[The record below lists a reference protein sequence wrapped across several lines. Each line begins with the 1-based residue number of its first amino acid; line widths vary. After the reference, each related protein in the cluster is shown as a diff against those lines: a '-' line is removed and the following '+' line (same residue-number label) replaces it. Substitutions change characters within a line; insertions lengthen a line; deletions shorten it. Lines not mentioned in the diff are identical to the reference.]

1 MTSSGFR
8 DHTADLF
15 TKLELLTVKQLYTYH
30 VLLFMFKFT
39 HNLLPNVFNT
49 IFQRSPTPHYP
60 LRHPLPFIEPPFRL
74 TLSRRSISFS
84 GPKLFNAYHGRLEL
98 SVSLNSFKF
107 KTKKMALDNVFC

>member
-39 HNLLPNVFNT
+39 HNLLPNIFNT
-49 IFQRSPTPHYP
+49 VFHFTPAPHYQI
-60 LRHPLPFIEPPFRL
+60 RHPLPFIQPPFRL
-74 TLSRRSISFS
+74 TVSRRSISYS
-84 GPKLFNAYHGRLEL
+84 GPKLFNEHHGRLEL

-107 KTKKMALDNVFC
+107 KLKNMALDNVF